1 MDARSFSDSA
11 RNGPE
16 FSMDLLSKPLRG
28 MITATVLPFDED
40 GGIDWQGYDRLLAYC
55 VRPGQSA
62 AVFVNGHAGEGAA
75 LTAAE
80 RAEVIRFVRA
90 RVGPDVPILSG
101 VMGQSTAEA
110 IEIAQEAKVAGAD
123 CAVLFPP
130 PGFQGGAATT
140 PEVPVRFV
148 RDVHRATG
156 MPLSFFQYPLTTG
169 YGLATDTLVAVAR
182 EPGMVMI
189 KEGSGDIATYETN
202 WARLKA
208 EAPHVSVMGTS
219 ASWIWLQVAAG
230 ADGILSGLGSLAPD
244 WLDALWQAGEAQ
256 DLAAMRRVNLH
267 LRPLGRAIYGAT
279 PRMDLYTRT
288 KVVLRELGMIR
299 CARPRAPLLPL
310 TDEAERRLFDALD
323 VEALRPLVAPY
334 L

>member
-1 MDARSFSDSA
+1 MSFPKA
-11 RNGPE
+11 
-16 FSMDLLSKPLRG
+16 PLRG
-28 MITATVLPFDED
+28 MITATVLPFQQD
-40 GGIDWQGYDRLLAYC
+40 GAIDWESYERLIAYS
-55 VRPGQSA
+55 VRPEQSA

-75 LTAAE
+75 LTPQE
-80 RAEVIRFVRA
+80 RRQVIRFVRE
-90 RVGPDVPILSG
+90 RVGPDMPILSG

-110 IEIAQEAKVAGAD
+110 IAIALDAKEAGAD

-140 PEVPVRFV
+140 PAVPVQFV
-148 RDVHRATG
+148 RDVYKATA
-156 MPLSFFQYPLTTG
+156 MPLSWFQYPLTTG
-169 YGLATDTLVAVAR
+169 YGLATDTLLALAK
-182 EPGMVMI
+182 EPGMVVI
-189 KEGSGDIATYETN
+189 KEGSGDISVYETN

-244 WLDALWQAGEAQ
+244 WLAELWQASEAL
-256 DLAAMRRVNLH
+256 DLAAMREVNQR
-267 LRPLGRAIYGAT
+267 LRPLGKAIYGGV

-288 KVVLRELGMIR
+288 KVVLRELGLIK

-310 TDEAERRLFDALD
+310 TDDAERQLFAALD
-323 VEALRPLVAPY
+323 IEKLRPLIAPY
-334 L
+334 V